1 MEPILVPGPPK
12 TAFDKNRRMSDLIR
26 KQIEHFKH
34 LEEKLPPEV
43 RATLPQH
50 AIVTEDDAARYIAPM
65 TQLLLARAAAV
76 QAARAQAAGAQTER
90 APILMPQRGPTKGK
104 DTGLDL
110 AAAAGA
116 GAAPPAAKTP
126 PAPAAKKSP
135 RKSSGSGEGK
145 K

>member
-50 AIVTEDDAARYIAPM
+50 RIVTEDDAARYIAPM

-76 QAARAQAAGAQTER
+76 QAAGPRGARAAI
-90 APILMPQRGPTKGK
+90 PMPQRGAVKSK
-104 DTGLDL
+104 DAGLDL
-110 AAAAGA
+110 AASG
-116 GAAPPAAKTP
+116 
-126 PAPAAKKSP
+126 AKKASGA
-135 RKSSGSGEGK
+135 RKTRGSGKGK